1 MFRQPVRNIGPIDLV
16 LSHNVIQKLWEE
28 KLRQPHLPEPP
39 QIRTD
44 LQELGRQRGVPAVI
58 TVHKGKEMLF
68 LYTSSY
74 YLATYPT
81 KEGDG
86 YSVSYVEPLDLREH
100 ERLSKGALMLQTP
113 CWEIYLELR
122 QLPRRSNYWLT
133 LQSEWR
139 NLEAPRR
146 QVGAQTVQELDT
158 LTPAHENYLNTIST
172 LVEVTRGLEQDK
184 HNLPTLIPYRR
195 VESAGEER
203 YARDIYT
210 FILFESVQLNDR
222 NMLRLKEVPDLQ
234 GRALSYK
241 ENKLTVKFESTID
254 RARIPNQGN
263 FEPVVNGA
271 VYRTQQEAIETLRG
285 GESINKRLLH
295 VLADRNYLRYQP
307 DNTASPDESLNSEQ
321 LEAFR
326 RALTVPDLLLV
337 LGPPGTGK
345 TRTIT
350 EIVRQ
355 CSVRR
360 QRVLVTSGTHKAVDN
375 VLERLPGN
383 LTVIRFGHEDR
394 IAESIRPLLID
405 EQTKKR
411 QQYILQTTEVNNR
424 KLANVVHYRS
434 TIDQW
439 VNHLTTLIA
448 QLCDSEQ
455 HMHHTLQRGM
465 HAAQRIGA
473 PYKPR
478 IDELATTLKHQADD
492 LISHRRKLDTWT
504 ERQTT
509 AEARRQQ
516 PLIGL
521 FYQWSNNFSQNRVEK
536 EIAIIKEKQSIHEAA
551 NQEYTNIQ
559 SKVQRALANDP
570 EYQLCEANRRQTE
583 DHIAYI
589 RKEASSVVNTLQGT
603 IRDLLPVPTLV
614 EPLTT
619 RTLQHYA
626 TWFGEVRCLLEKRA
640 KLLHDW
646 RKELESRTEQLIPEL
661 LRYADVVGAT
671 CIGVATAK
679 GLADVEFDLAIV
691 DEAGQICLPDLLV
704 PLVRAKRSVLVGD
717 HNQLPPF
724 VDSNV
729 QTWLD
734 SLSSQTQQ
742 ELGLADEEADSK
754 RITDLLTKSAFE
766 QLFIDRADR
775 AHIVRF
781 TEQRRMP
788 QVISDFASQHFYNN
802 QLRTCSENRSLYAQH
817 REPLFQ
823 RSLAFVDTSGLPF
836 DQRKEEKREAS
847 ESWGIVGFFNRAE
860 ARLIARI
867 AALYEQEGMDWVII
881 VPYRAQA
888 HLIIQQ
894 LSYRIEAHTFKLEER
909 VATVDSFQ
917 GGERDKVIYGF
928 TRSNKYGGIGFLKE
942 LRRLNVAITRARQQ
956 LVLIGDL
963 STLTQAE
970 DMDFRNLARSLQAYT
985 QKHGELLSYKECQGR
1000 LPLKS

>member
-1 MFRQPVRNIGPIDLV
+1 MYRQPVRNIGPIDLV
-16 LSHNVIQKLWEE
+16 LSPNALLKLLE
-28 KLRQPHLPEPP
+28 KKRRHPHLPEPL
-39 QIRTD
+39 QIKAD
-44 LQELGRQRGVPAVI
+44 LQELGRQGGVPAVI

-81 KEGDG
+81 TQGDG
-86 YSVSYVEPLDLREH
+86 YTVSYVEPLDLHEH
-100 ERLSKGALMLQTP
+100 ERLGRGALILQTP
-113 CWEIYLELR
+113 YWEIYSELR
-122 QLPRRSNYWLT
+122 QLPRRSNHWHT
-133 LQSEWR
+133 LQNQWR
-139 NLEAPRR
+139 YLEAQRR
-146 QVGAQTVQELDT
+146 QVSTQTVQELET
-158 LTPAHENYLNTIST
+158 LTPAHENYLNAIST
-172 LVEVTRGLEQDK
+172 LVEVTRRLEQDK
-184 HNLPTLIPYRR
+184 HKLPTLIPYRH

-210 FILFESVQLNDR
+210 FILFELVQLNDKH
-222 NMLRLKEVPDLQ
+222 MLRLKEVPDLQ
-234 GRALSYK
+234 GRVLSYK
-241 ENKLTVKFESTID
+241 EKKLTVKFEGTID

-263 FEPVVNGA
+263 FEPVVNAA
-271 VYRTQQEAIETLRG
+271 VYRSQQEAIETLRE
-285 GESINKRLLH
+285 GEAKNKHMLH
-295 VLADRNYLRYQP
+295 VLVDRNYLRYQP
-307 DNTASPDESLNSEQ
+307 DNAALPNESLNSEQ

-355 CSVRR
+355 CSVRH

-375 VLERLPGN
+375 VLERLPAN
-383 LTVIRFGHEDR
+383 LMVIRFGHEDR
-394 IAESIRPLLID
+394 IAESTRHLLID
-405 EQTKKR
+405 EQAKRR
-411 QQYILQTTEVNNR
+411 QQHISQQTEVNQR
-424 KLANVVHYRS
+424 KLANFDQSKS

-439 VNHLTTLIA
+439 VKHLTTLIA
-448 QLCDSEQ
+448 WLSKSEQ
-455 HMHHTLQRGM
+455 RMNDTLQRSM
-465 HAAQRIGA
+465 HAAQRIAA

-478 IDELATTLKHQADD
+478 IDELATALQHQADD
-492 LISHRRKLDTWT
+492 LMSHRRKLDTWK
-504 ERQTT
+504 ERQTI
-509 AEARRQQ
+509 AESRRQQ

-521 FYQWSNNFSQNRVEK
+521 FFQWSKNFYQNRVEK
-536 EIAIIKEKQSIHEAA
+536 EQVLANEAKRVYEA
-551 NQEYTNIQ
+551 TNQEFTNIQ
-559 SKVQRALANDP
+559 NKVQCAFATDP
-570 EYQLCEANRRQTE
+570 EYQLCDASRRQIE
-583 DHIAYI
+583 DRVARIQ
-589 RKEASSVVNTLQGT
+589 KEASSVVNTLQGN
-603 IRDLLPVPTLV
+603 IQGLLLIPALV

-626 TWFGEVRCLLEKRA
+626 TWFDEARCLLEKRA
-640 KLLHDW
+640 KLLQDW
-646 RKELESRTEQLIPEL
+646 RNELESRTEQLIPEL

-671 CIGVATAK
+671 CIGAATAK
-679 GLADVEFDLAIV
+679 GLADIEFDLAIV

-734 SLSSQTQQ
+734 SLSSQTQL
-742 ELGLADEEADSK
+742 ELSLTDEEADSE
-754 RITDLLTKSAFE
+754 RITELLTKSAFE
-766 QLFIDRADR
+766 QLFIDRADP
-775 AHIVRF
+775 AHVVRF

-788 QVISDFASQHFYNN
+788 QVISDFASHHFYNN
-802 QLRTCSENRSLYAQH
+802 QLRTCSEDQYIYAH
-817 REPLFQ
+817 LRDPLFL
-823 RSLAFVDTSGLPF
+823 RPLAFVDTSSLPF
-836 DQRKEEKREAS
+836 DQRKEEKKEAS
-847 ESWGIVGFFNRAE
+847 ESWGIVGFANRAE

-888 HLIIQQ
+888 HLITQQ
-894 LSYRIEAHTFKLEER
+894 LSNRIEAGTFKLEER
-909 VATVDSFQ
+909 IATVDSFQ

-956 LVLIGDL
+956 LVLVGDL

-970 DMDFRNLARSLQAYT
+970 DMDFRNLAESLQAYT
-985 QKHGELLSYKECQGR
+985 QQRGELLSYKECQNR
-1000 LPLKS
+1000 LPISN